1 MSKQLILAVALA
13 CALAAC
19 GGKEHRAKAGPAA
32 RSSQPAATRSQST
45 QPTSQ
50 KKKKTKPDTT
60 RARNPLTN
68 N

>member
-1 MSKQLILAVALA
+1 MSKQAILAVALA

-32 RSSQPAATRSQST
+32 RSSQPAATRSQS
-45 QPTSQ
+45 PPSTSQ
-50 KKKKTKPDTT
+50 KKKTTKPDTT
-60 RARNPLTN
+60 RGKNPLTN